1 MLTGDNEKVAAKV
14 AKEVGIEEF
23 KSSLYPQ
30 DKAKFIDDY
39 HDMGKTVVM
48 VGDGINDA
56 LALSKSDIAIAMGSG
71 SDVSVDVS
79 DVVLLDDDIKSLG
92 LSYKLSK
99 KTYTNIKQNLSISL
113 IYNLVTIPLAVS
125 GLVIPLIAALSM
137 SLSSLLVVANAFRI
151 NKGI

>member
-1 MLTGDNEKVAAKV
+1 
-14 AKEVGIEEF
+14 
-23 KSSLYPQ
+23 
-30 DKAKFIDDY
+30 
-39 HDMGKTVVM
+39 
-48 VGDGINDA
+48 
-56 LALSKSDIAIAMGSG
+56 MGSG